1 MKGSQSEFMI
11 KGCCLS
17 LNRAYKILSV
27 MIYHHVLNI
36 MNEAGYQD
44 AEVEQLVGVT
54 THIEGT
60 RFASLRNSSHIKA
73 SSEGVDYATENVL

>member
-1 MKGSQSEFMI
+1 MI
-11 KGCCLS
+11 KGGCLS

-44 AEVEQLVGVT
+44 AEVEQLMGVT
-54 THIEGT
+54 THIKGT
-60 RFASLRNSSHIKA
+60 RFTSLRNSSHIKA
-73 SSEGVDYATENVL
+73 SSEGVDYTTENVL